1 MKFGA
6 VLPQLEINAQ
16 DIRTYLTE
24 VEAMGFDYLV
34 AFDHVVGVSRE
45 IIGSGRYALDDQFHE
60 VLTLFAYA
68 AAITHKLE
76 FSTSVLI
83 LPERQAA
90 LVAKQAAQIDVFS
103 NGRLRLG
110 IGIGWN
116 QIEMQAL
123 GQAFKNRAR
132 RVEEQI
138 AVMRALWTQEEVT
151 FNGKYHTLNR
161 VGLNPM
167 PVQRPIPI
175 WFGGS
180 ADGALERMAR
190 LGDGWMPNP
199 GSPDEVREH
208 IAKLH
213 GYLEANGRDPKTF
226 GLDARLRLPQGT
238 PDDWRRLIDGW
249 REVGATHISA
259 NTMEAGYTLDAHLSA
274 LRQFIETARG

>member
-6 VLPQLEINAQ
+6 VLPQLEIDAQ
-16 DIRTYLTE
+16 DIRLYLTE

-34 AFDHVVGVSRE
+34 AFDHVVGVSRD

-68 AAITHKLE
+68 AAITQKLE

-132 RVEEQI
+132 RIEEQI

-208 IAKLH
+208 VTKLH

-249 REVGATHISA
+249 RELGATHISA
-259 NTMEAGYTLDAHLSA
+259 NTMEAGYTLDEHLNA
-274 LRQFIETARG
+274 LRRFIETARG